1 MQGRK
6 EAKGMYKEL
15 KIWQKSLDLIE
26 EIYELSKTF
35 PKAEEYNLTS
45 QIKRA
50 VVSVTLNIAEGKCR
64 STAKDFAHF
73 LNTASASLTEVEVII
88 EIAKRL
94 KYIENCDNI
103 NKDLLA
109 LNKMINSLRSKLVKI
124 K

>member
-1 MQGRK
+1 
-6 EAKGMYKEL
+6 MYKEL